1 MPCDKDTTGF
11 CILLG
16 NSPISW
22 KTKKQK
28 VVARSTA
35 EAEYRAMALTTC
47 EVVWIAQLL
56 KELGIKNLTPIS
68 LKCDNQAALSIAV
81 NPVHHERTKHV
92 EVDCHFVRDKVTQ
105 GVIKPKYVPTQA
117 QLADILTKSI
127 PVEKH
132 KVNNL

>member
-1 MPCDKDTTGF
+1 
-11 CILLG
+11 
-16 NSPISW
+16 
-22 KTKKQK
+22 
-28 VVARSTA
+28 
-35 EAEYRAMALTTC
+35 MALTTC
-47 EVVWIAQLL
+47 SVVWIAQLF
-56 KELGIKNLTPIS
+56 KELGIKNGTPIS

-92 EVDCHFVRDKVTQ
+92 GVDCHFVRDKVTQ